1 MRALVLAGG
10 LIGGVALLVVTVS
23 GTGVAPSDPTG
34 TGPVPAPSGA
44 YAPVAYLT
52 GVLMVLG
59 GVAIFW
65 FPLVASVALGVAAA
79 LGIGTGIMGDSQDQL
94 MYGLLAVFLAA
105 VAVVVVVREGRGGT
119 TAGGKQDSV
128 SGQ

>member
-10 LIGGVALLVVTVS
+10 LIGGVAVIVLTLS
-23 GTGVAPSDPTG
+23 GSAAPPPDPTG

-44 YAPVAYLT
+44 YAPVAYVT

-65 FPLVASVALGVAAA
+65 FPLVASVALGMAAA
-79 LGIGTGIMGDSQDQL
+79 LGIGTGIMGDSQDQV
-94 MYGLLAVFLAA
+94 MYGLLAVFLTA
-105 VAVVVVVREGRGGT
+105 VAVVVMVREGRGGA
-119 TAGGKQDSV
+119 TAERNEDAV

>member
-23 GTGVAPSDPTG
+23 GSGVPPVDPTG
-34 TGPVPAPSGA
+34 SGPAPAPSGA

-52 GVLMVLG
+52 GVLMVVG

-94 MYGLLAVFLAA
+94 MYGLLAVFLTA
-105 VAVVVVVREGRGGT
+105 VAVVVVVREGRGA
-119 TAGGKQDSV
+119 TAASEQQDAV
-128 SGQ
+128 SEQ